1 MKVHLLPLFLIG
13 CLFLASACE
22 KEVDI
27 QLPKE
32 EKLVVHSNWV
42 PGFPMVVT
50 LQKSQSIFDTASV
63 FSPVRDAEIFLRDA
77 FGREWGPFKEDLD
90 RITNTYVY
98 YSDALIKPEADYQI
112 EVRAKGFPT
121 VKALSRAPAPARIM
135 RISNSKLKEIQVNP
149 NVSYYQVNLHMDIQD
164 PAGQEDYYHL
174 ICYYQPVEYKI
185 NGKDT
190 TRNHGFSYYGMNIL
204 EVAGVNDFQPHRLAP
219 QGLFFTD
226 KGRDGQRLQLVING
240 QSDLLENSHQLFEKT
255 YVELRKV
262 SKDYYKYQMS
272 LNQAAS
278 QRDSIFSTPV
288 QVYNNIQGGWGNF
301 AGYSISVDSTG
312 IVR

>member
-1 MKVHLLPLFLIG
+1 MKVQLLPIFLLG
-13 CLFLASACE
+13 CLLLVSACE

-42 PGFPMVVT
+42 PGYPMVVT
-50 LQKSQSIFDTASV
+50 LHKSQSIFDTAKV
-63 FSPVRDAEIFLRDA
+63 LDPVRNAEIFLRDA
-77 FGREWGPFKEDLD
+77 FGREWGPFKEVFEPL
-90 RITNTYVY
+90 TNSYVY
-98 YSDALIKPEADYQI
+98 FTDALIKAESDYQI
-112 EVRAKGFPT
+112 EVRAQGLPV
-121 VKALSRAPAPARIM
+121 VKALSKAPAPARIL
-135 RISNSKLKEIQVNP
+135 RISNSKLKEIQVKP

-164 PAGQEDYYHL
+164 QAGKEDFYHL
-174 ICYYQPVEYKI
+174 ICYYQPIEYKI

-204 EVAGVNDFQPHRLAP
+204 EVAGVNDYQTHRLSG

-262 SKDYYKYQMS
+262 SKDYYMYQLS